1 MTSEQY
7 PIPQVSAGKTTTSKT
22 NLWKWGLV
30 LLLTVA
36 IVWLIYGRLHQ
47 GVEKSATVKFGA
59 EKSGKAKFD
68 PNSKPTPVLVAK
80 PTQRDVNVYL
90 YALGTVSPRN
100 TVTVKTR
107 VDGQLLSVS
116 FSEGQMIKTG
126 ELLAQIDPKPFEV
139 ELSQMDG
146 QLSKD
151 KALLENA
158 LLDLDRY
165 KTLIGQ
171 SSISKQT
178 LDTQDSLVRQYRGAV
193 AVDQSQVDNAK
204 LQLSYCHI
212 TAPISGRVGLRQVD
226 PGNIIH
232 SADTTGIV
240 TITQLQP
247 ITALFSVPEDN
258 LPAVAQ
264 RMKSAT
270 NVAVDAF
277 DRGQK
282 VKLASGVLLSTDNQ
296 IDTTTGSIKMRAIFK
311 NDDAMLF
318 PNQFVNIKLLVG
330 VQKNAI
336 VIPLPALQHGKN
348 GDYVYV
354 VNQGNSV
361 MLRPVKSGNAD
372 GESIAITQGLSLE
385 DVVVTD
391 GIDKLRDGAKIK
403 ITTADAALKNT
414 SSKAKYDPTKTRAGW
429 HKKQNAE

>member
-7 PIPQVSAGKTTTSKT
+7 PLPQVSTGKTTKKSKT

-30 LLLTVA
+30 LLVA
-36 IVWLIYGRLHQ
+36 VATAWLIYGRLHQ
-47 GVEKSATVKFGA
+47 GAEKSGA
-59 EKSGKAKFD
+59 EKSGKAKSD
-68 PNSKPTPVLVAK
+68 PNSKPIPVLVAK
-80 PTQRDVNVYL
+80 PSQRDVNVYL
-90 YALGTVSPRN
+90 DALGTVTPRN

-116 FSEGQMIKTG
+116 FSEGQMIKAG

-139 ELSQMDG
+139 QLSQMDG

-151 KALLENA
+151 RALLENA

-212 TAPISGRVGLRQVD
+212 TAPINGRVGLRQVD

-264 RMKSAT
+264 RMKSTT

-282 VKLASGVLLSTDNQ
+282 AKLASGVLLTTDNQ

-311 NDDAMLF
+311 NDDGMLF

-330 VQKNAI
+330 VQKKAI
-336 VIPLPALQHGKN
+336 VIPLAALQHGKN

-372 GESIAITQGLSLE
+372 GESIAIIQGLNLE
-385 DVVVTD
+385 DVVVID

-403 ITTADAALKNT
+403 ITTAGAAQKNT
-414 SSKAKYDPTKTRAGW
+414 SNKADQTRGHTK
-429 HKKQNAE
+429 AERGIR

>member
-7 PIPQVSAGKTTTSKT
+7 PLPPVNAGKSTKKLKT
-22 NLWKWGLV
+22 NLWKWGLAI
-30 LLLTVA
+30 LMAVA
-36 IVWLIYGRLHQ
+36 IVWLIYGRLHPST
-47 GVEKSATVKFGA
+47 EKSGT
-59 EKSGKAKFD
+59 EKSGKAKSD
-68 PNSKPTPVLVAK
+68 PSSKPIPVLVAK
-80 PTQRDVNVYL
+80 PSQRDVNVYL
-90 YALGTVSPRN
+90 DALGTVTPRN

-116 FSEGQMIKTG
+116 FSEGQMIKAG

-139 ELSQMDG
+139 QLSQMDG

-193 AVDQSQVDNAK
+193 AVDQSLVDNAK

-232 SADTTGIV
+232 STDTTGIV

-282 VKLASGVLLSTDNQ
+282 AKLASGVLLTTDNQ

-311 NDDAMLF
+311 NDDGMLF

-336 VIPLPALQHGKN
+336 VIPLAALQHGKN

-372 GESIAITQGLSLE
+372 GESIAISQGLNLE
-385 DVVVTD
+385 DTVVID

-403 ITTADAALKNT
+403 ITTAGAAQKNT
-414 SSKAKYDPTKTRAGW
+414 SNKADSNKADQTRGHTK
-429 HKKQNAE
+429 AERGIR

>member
-7 PIPQVSAGKTTTSKT
+7 PLPPVSAGKTTKKSKT

-30 LLLTVA
+30 LLVA
-36 IVWLIYGRLHQ
+36 VATAWLIYGRLHP
-47 GVEKSATVKFGA
+47 ST
-59 EKSGKAKFD
+59 EKSGKAKSD
-68 PNSKPTPVLVAK
+68 PNSKPIPVLVAK

-90 YALGTVSPRN
+90 DALGTVTPRN

-116 FSEGQMIKTG
+116 FSEGQMIKAG

-139 ELSQMDG
+139 QLSQMDG

-264 RMKSAT
+264 RMKSAA

-282 VKLASGVLLSTDNQ
+282 VKLASGVLLTTDNQ
-296 IDTTTGSIKMRAIFK
+296 IDTSTGSIKMRAIFK
-311 NDDAMLF
+311 NDDGMLF

-336 VIPLPALQHGKN
+336 VIPLAALQHGKN

-372 GESIAITQGLSLE
+372 GESIAIIQGLNLE
-385 DVVVTD
+385 DVVVID

-403 ITTADAALKNT
+403 ITTADAAQKNT
-414 SSKAKYDPTKTRAGW
+414 SNKADQTQGHTK
-429 HKKQNAE
+429 AERGIR